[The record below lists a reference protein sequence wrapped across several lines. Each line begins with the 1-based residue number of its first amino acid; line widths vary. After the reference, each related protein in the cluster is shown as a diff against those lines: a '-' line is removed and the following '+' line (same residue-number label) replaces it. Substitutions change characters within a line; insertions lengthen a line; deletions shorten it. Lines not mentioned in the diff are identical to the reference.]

1 MTVEVQRNGNVIV
14 LQLAGELS
22 KEACG
27 QLETTIASTLS
38 EDRASIVLDMSQI
51 AFIDSKGLELLLW
64 ARDTCRV
71 SMVQFRLVGLRPHCL
86 KILEVTRLAQEFHCA
101 DELSGA
107 IQTLV

>member
-14 LQLAGELS
+14 VKLTGELS

-27 QLETTIASTLS
+27 QLESTISATLS
-38 EDRASIVLDMSQI
+38 EGGAAIVLEMSQVG
-51 AFIDSKGLELLLW
+51 FIDSKGLELLLW

-71 SMVQFRLVGLRPHCL
+71 SSVQFRLVGLGVHCQ
-86 KILEVTRLAQEFHCA
+86 KILEVTRLGQEFHCA
-101 DELSGA
+101 GELSEA